1 MAERSNLPNG
11 LPVTYDLLD
20 YILERLNKLQDAAK
34 GAANQQNV
42 RVEGL
47 STVADND
54 VVILAK
60 EQRFRATGAKDKIEI
75 NFPGVVFT
83 SKPMVVASIV
93 DKDGKT
99 RKGPQAYLTIS
110 DVTIKGFIAN
120 TFYSGASTNDIPVS
134 IHYIA
139 IGNVKKSK

>member
-1 MAERSNLPNG
+1 MSEKINLPNG

-20 YILERLNKLQDAAK
+20 YILERLNKLQQATSK
-34 GAANQQNV
+34 AANQQNV

-54 VVILAK
+54 VVILTR
-60 EQRFRATGAKDKIEI
+60 EQKFRAKGAKDTVEI

-83 SKPMVVASIV
+83 SRPMVVASIV

-99 RKGPQAYLTIS
+99 KKGPQAYLTIS
-110 DVTIKGFIAN
+110 DITLKGFKAN
-120 TFYSGASTNDIPVS
+120 TFYSGASTDDIPVS

-139 IGNVKKSK
+139 IGNVKKSQ